1 MRKKKPRNNVKLSKL
16 FIIGSLFL
24 FALMIGRVI
33 FLGLSKNV
41 DGVDLQALAS
51 RRTTK
56 TDTIKAQRGTIY
68 TKEGEVL
75 AQNVS
80 SYKLIAYL
88 DERRTTNKNKPQH
101 VVDKDLTAE
110 KLAPILGISK
120 EEILTYLSKTG
131 VYQTEFGSKG
141 KGLTELTKEKIE
153 ALNLPGLDF
162 EESFKRYYP
171 KGDFLSY
178 IIGYAKEDNDTSK
191 LTGEMGLEK
200 YYDKTLSGTDGYTT
214 YQKDL
219 RGYKIAGTKEVSKKA
234 EDGNNIYLT
243 INNNIQFFVEQALDE
258 AEKETSFEWFTIVVA
273 DANTGAILAAS
284 SSPSFDP
291 NKRNL
296 TNYLDLNIALPYEPG
311 STMKIFT
318 YMAAMENGVYNGN
331 ETYHSGVYQTTDGTE
346 IGDWNR
352 AGWGDI
358 TFDKGFALSSN
369 VGVIN
374 LIKRH
379 MNADMLRS
387 YFKKLG
393 FSKKTGITLPNE
405 ATGKLSFKYETEI
418 FNAGF
423 GQGIT
428 TTPMQNIQALTS
440 LTNKGTMLKPYIVDK
455 IVDSNTNEVVY
466 EGKRT
471 EVDKV
476 ASEETVNKMKDL
488 MWDTVNG
495 KGNTGAGYRLEG
507 YDLIGKTGTAQ
518 IADESSGGYL
528 SGSNDIISSF
538 AGVYPKEDSK
548 VIIYASVKRPAGGK
562 QNVIWKAV
570 KDIVVNISKYYG
582 TNPTDTT
589 VPKLKTYTL
598 NSYTNKTVEEAKT
611 DLTKKGMEVVQIG
624 NGNKVISQYPNAKEK
639 VASGSKVFLITNDS
653 NQTMPDLVGLSR
665 KQAEELLKRLD
676 VTVTLDGSGYVT
688 EQSVAVGTK
697 IEKGMNV
704 TLKLAKKF

>member
-200 YYDKTLSGTDGYTT
+200 YYDKTLSGADGYTT

-331 ETYHSGVYQTTDGTE
+331 ETYHSGVYKTTDGTE

-440 LTNKGTMLKPYIVDK
+440 LTNKGVMLKPYIVDK
-455 IVDSNTNEVVY
+455 IVDPNTNEVVY

-495 KGNTGAGYRLEG
+495 KGNTGAGYKLEG

-589 VPKLKTYTL
+589 VSKLKTYTL
-598 NSYTNKTVEEAKT
+598 NSYTNKTVEEART
-611 DLTKKGMEVVQIG
+611 NLTKKGMEVVQIG

-653 NQTMPDLVGLSR
+653 NQTMPNLVGLSR

>member
-1 MRKKKPRNNVKLSKL
+1 MRKKKPRNTVKLSKL
-16 FIIGSLFL
+16 FMIGSLFL
-24 FALMIGRVI
+24 FVLMIARVI
-33 FLGLSKNV
+33 QLGLSKDV
-41 DGVDLQALAS
+41 DGVNLQALAS
-51 RRTTK
+51 KRTTK
-56 TDTIKAQRGTIY
+56 TVTIKAKRGNIY
-68 TKEGEVL
+68 TSDNEVL

-88 DERRTTNKNKPQH
+88 DSKRTTHKNKPQH

-120 EEILTYLSKTG
+120 EEILAYLNKKN

-153 ALNLPGLDF
+153 SLNLPGLDF

-178 IIGYAKEDNDTSK
+178 MIGYAKEDDDTGTIK
-191 LTGEMGLEK
+191 GEMGLEK

-234 EDGNNIYLT
+234 SDGKNIYLT
-243 INNNIQFFVEQALDE
+243 INNNIQFFVEQALNE
-258 AEKETSFEWFTIVVA
+258 AATKSSFEWFTIMVA
-273 DANTGAILAAS
+273 DANTGAILASAT
-284 SSPSFDP
+284 SPSFDP
-291 NKRNL
+291 NKRNM

-331 ETYHSGVYQTTDGTE
+331 ETYHSGVYVTKDGTE

-352 AGWGDI
+352 AGWGNI
-358 TFDKGFALSSN
+358 TFDRGFALSSN

-374 LIKRH
+374 LIERH
-379 MNADMLRS
+379 MNANMLRS

-405 ATGKLSFKYETEI
+405 ATGKLDFKYETEI

-428 TTPMQNIQALTS
+428 TTPIQNIQALTS
-440 LTNKGTMLKPYIVDK
+440 LTNKGTMLKPYIVSK
-455 IVDSNTNEVVY
+455 IVDSNNNETVY
-466 EGKRT
+466 EGKRC
-471 EVDKV
+471 EVNKV

-488 MWDTVNG
+488 MWETVNG
-495 KGNTGAGYRLEG
+495 HGNTGAGYKLEG

-518 IADESSGGYL
+518 IADENGSGYL
-528 SGSNDIISSF
+528 TGSSDIISSF
-538 AGVYPKEDSK
+538 AGIYPKEDSK

-562 QNVIWKAV
+562 QKIIWDAIKE
-570 KDIVVNISKYYG
+570 IVVNISKYYG
-582 TNPTDTT
+582 TSPTDESVSKLTT
-589 VPKLKTYTL
+589 YKLPSYKNKNT
-598 NSYTNKTVEEAKT
+598 NSVCD
-611 DLTKKGMEVVQIG
+611 DLTKKSMQIVKIG
-624 NGNKVISQYPNAKEK
+624 NGDKIISQYPNANEK
-639 VASGSKVFLITNDS
+639 LTSNSKVFLITND
-653 NQTMPDLVGLSR
+653 NNLTLPDLTGLSR
-665 KQAEELLKRLD
+665 KQAEELLKLLD
-676 VTVTLDGSGYVT
+676 ITPTLEGSGYVV
-688 EQSVAVGTK
+688 EQSVPAGTK
-697 IEKGMNV
+697 IEKGMSLN
-704 TLKLAKKF
+704 LKLAKKF

>member
-16 FIIGSLFL
+16 FIVGSLFL
-24 FALMIGRVI
+24 FILMISRVV

-56 TDTIKAQRGTIY
+56 TDTIKAKRGTIS

-88 DERRTTNKNKPQH
+88 DEKRTTNKNKPQH

-120 EEILTYLSKTG
+120 EEILTYLNKTS

-318 YMAAMENGVYNGN
+318 YMAAMEK
-331 ETYHSGVYQTTDGTE
+331 
-346 IGDWNR
+346 
-352 AGWGDI
+352 GDI

-538 AGVYPKEDSK
+538 AGVYPKENSK

-589 VPKLKTYTL
+589 VSKLKTYTL
-598 NSYTNKTVEEAKT
+598 NSYTNKTVEEDKT

>member
-1 MRKKKPRNNVKLSKL
+1 MRKKKPRNTVKLSKL
-16 FIIGSLFL
+16 FIVGSLFL
-24 FALMIGRVI
+24 FALMIARVVQ
-33 FLGLSKNV
+33 LGLSKDV
-41 DGVDLQALAS
+41 DGVNLQSLAS
-51 RRTTK
+51 KRTTK

-68 TKEGEVL
+68 TSDNEVL

-88 DERRTTNKNKPQH
+88 DSKRTTNKSKPQH

-120 EEILTYLSKTG
+120 EEILTYLNKKN

-153 ALNLPGLDF
+153 ALNLPGLGF

-178 IIGYAKEDNDTSK
+178 IVGYAKDDSDNSTIK
-191 LTGEMGLEK
+191 GEMGLEK

-234 EDGNNIYLT
+234 EDGKNIYLT

-258 AEKETSFEWFTIVVA
+258 AEKTSSFEWFTIMVA
-273 DANTGAILAAS
+273 DANTGAILATAT
-284 SSPSFDP
+284 SPSFDP
-291 NKRNL
+291 NKRNM

-331 ETYHSGVYQTTDGTE
+331 ETYHSGVYVTKDGTE

-374 LIKRH
+374 LIERH
-379 MNADMLRS
+379 MNASMLRS

-405 ATGKLSFKYETEI
+405 TTGKLDFKYETEI

-428 TTPMQNIQALTS
+428 TTPIQNIQALTS
-440 LTNKGTMLKPYIVDK
+440 LTNKGVMLKPYIVSK
-455 IVDSNTNEVVY
+455 IVDPNTNETIY

-471 EVDKV
+471 EVNKV

-488 MWDTVNG
+488 MWETVNG
-495 KGNTGAGYRLEG
+495 HGNTGAGYKLEG

-518 IADESSGGYL
+518 IADENGSGYL
-528 SGSNDIISSF
+528 SGSSDIISSF

-548 VIIYASVKRPAGGK
+548 VIIYASVKRPAEGK
-562 QNVIWKAV
+562 QKVIWDAIKE
-570 KDIVVNISKYYG
+570 IVVNISKYYG
-582 TNPTDTT
+582 TSPTDEVVSKLTT
-589 VPKLKTYTL
+589 YKLP
-598 NSYTNKTVEEAKT
+598 SYKNKNINTVRE
-611 DLTKKGMEVVQIG
+611 DLTKKGMHIVTIG
-624 NGNKVISQYPNAKEK
+624 NGDKVVSQYPSANEK
-639 VASGSKVFLITNDS
+639 LTTNSKVFLITNDT
-653 NQTMPDLVGLSR
+653 NLTVPDVTGLSR
-665 KQAEELLKRLD
+665 KQAEEVLKLLD
-676 VTVTLDGSGYVT
+676 ITPTLEGSGYVV
-688 EQSVAVGTK
+688 EQSVPAGTK
-697 IEKGMNV
+697 IEKGMSL

>member
-428 TTPMQNIQALTS
+428 TTPIQNIQALTS

-495 KGNTGAGYRLEG
+495 KGNTGSGYRLEG

-589 VPKLKTYTL
+589 VSKLKTYTL

-653 NQTMPDLVGLSR
+653 NQTMPNLVGLSR